1 MSVIRYIKRINVK
14 KEEIRMK
21 KQTHTG
27 TIDEMMMSL
36 LFQKIIIELSKMKS
50 ISLNDCFIVP
60 EIKTKQII
68 YNANLNLH
76 KYEVYEYYQ
85 SIK

>member
-1 MSVIRYIKRINVK
+1 
-14 KEEIRMK
+14 MK

-36 LFQKIIIELSKMKS
+36 LFQKIVIELSKMKS

-85 SIK
+85 SIKYQSL